1 MIGKVVKGIGGFY
14 YVSDGKQVIQ
24 GNARG
29 NLKRRKKDIILVG
42 DEVEYEIRREDGEC
56 IITKVLPRK
65 NFLRRPPVSNLD
77 TLVIVS
83 SAETPEMIPL
93 AVDKLTVYCEYTGIR
108 PILVFTKSDLV
119 PESRVQELIDMYQN
133 IYPTYPVS
141 NTTGDGLEA
150 LRKEIT
156 GQSVA
161 LAGPSGVGKSTLLN
175 ALVEEAEAET
185 GNLSDKT
192 GRGKH
197 TTRHVEIFVIDADT
211 YIYDTPGFTSLDLPE
226 EMERTELR
234 LFFPE
239 FKEPSLECRYGNCV
253 HINEPSCGVKEAL
266 ANQQIPKT
274 RYESYLKMYE
284 EVQKWQK

>member
-14 YVSDGKQVIQ
+14 YVSDGKNVIQ

-29 NLKRRKKDIILVG
+29 NLKRRKKDIIYVG
-42 DEVEYEIRREDGEC
+42 DEVEYEIRPEDGDC
-56 IITKVLPRK
+56 IITRVLPRK
-65 NFLRRPPVSNLD
+65 NFLKRPPVSNLD

-93 AVDKLTVYCEYTGIR
+93 AVDKLTVYCAYTGIR
-108 PILVFTKSDLV
+108 AVLVFTKSDLV
-119 PESRVQELIDMYQN
+119 PDERIRELEDIYRGV
-133 IYPTYPVS
+133 YPTYAVS
-141 NTTGDGLEA
+141 NQTGKGIPEL
-150 LRKEIT
+150 LQEIS

-175 ALVEEAEAET
+175 AIVADADAET
-185 GNLSDKT
+185 GGLSDKT

-197 TTRHVEIFVIDADT
+197 TTRHVEIFTLDGDT

-226 EMERTELR
+226 MERLELR
-234 LFFPE
+234 NLFPE
-239 FKEPSLECRYGNCV
+239 IRSLGQSCKYRDCIHV
-253 HINEPSCGVKEAL
+253 NEPGCAVKEAL
-266 ANQQIPKT
+266 EEGRISRT

-284 EVQKWQK
+284 EVQKQCQK

>member
-14 YVSDGKQVIQ
+14 YVSDGKNIIQ

-29 NLKRRKKDIILVG
+29 NLKRRKKDIIYVG
-42 DEVEYEIRREDGEC
+42 DEVEYEIRPEDGDC
-56 IITKVLPRK
+56 IITRVLPRK
-65 NFLRRPPVSNLD
+65 NFLKRPPVSNLD

-93 AVDKLTVYCEYTGIR
+93 AVDKLTVYCEHTGIR
-108 PILVFTKSDLV
+108 AILVFTKSDLV
-119 PESRVQELIDMYQN
+119 PDERIQELEDMYRGV
-133 IYPTYPVS
+133 YPIFAVS
-141 NTTGDGLEA
+141 NQTGEGIPEL
-150 LRKEIT
+150 LKEIS

-175 ALVEEAEAET
+175 AIVADADAET
-185 GNLSDKT
+185 GGLSDKT

-197 TTRHVEIFVIDADT
+197 TTRHVEIFTLDGDT

-226 EMERTELR
+226 MECLELR
-234 LFFPE
+234 NLFPE
-239 FKEPSLECRYGNCV
+239 IRSLGQSCKYRDCI
-253 HINEPSCGVKEAL
+253 HINEPGCAVKEAL
-266 ANQQIPKT
+266 EEGRISRT

-284 EVQKWQK
+284 EVQKQCQK